1 MNLNLID
8 DNELAVMGGKV
19 LKHLMAAL
27 HLACLVSW
35 YLILSIY
42 MQYELKVLSFY
53 GDMELN
59 DWSTM
64 FYSWPISPNLNTLVK
79 DIWTGKRFNLQ

>member
-1 MNLNLID
+1 
-8 DNELAVMGGKV
+8 
-19 LKHLMAAL
+19 
-27 HLACLVSW
+27 
-35 YLILSIY
+35 

-64 FYSWPISPNLNTLVK
+64 FLFLADFPEFEYIS
-79 DIWTGKRFNLQ
+79 